1 MTDYKRFAEMAARI
15 RENIEIVIRG
25 KSETRGAS

>member
-15 RENIEIVIRG
+15 RENIVSGRAAQLH
-25 KSETRGAS
+25 SVLAV